1 MASGFLDRL
10 KDGPVLGDGGYYLEL
25 ERRCLGNFEKGVPW
39 AVLDH
44 PEGLLQLHREF
55 ALAGAEVLQ
64 AMTWGVGRMD
74 RDEELHRTAVGL
86 AREAAGP
93 DRLVAGTLSPA
104 GVGPYQRR
112 SPIDRERKAALRRR
126 HSSNGGWAS
135 RCDALKGV
143 DLFIVETFYSVEE
156 ASLGMPYIKRDAGV
170 PVVVTLEYKS
180 GEYDVRTGTCRTRH
194 RAFKRLVDH
203 GADVVGVNCG
213 RPWYMYRDILR
224 KMMGAVSVPICAQ
237 PLAYVLENGGRGRS
251 TPGRSPRAP
260 ASMAL
265 RAPPPAQCGVRWP
278 TTPGTRGIWASVS
291 SAPDA
296 AEPCRTISGR
306 WPRRYRRRQLCRP
319 PSTATG
325 HA

>member
-74 RDEELHRTAVGL
+74 RDEELHRTAVEL

-112 SPIDRERKAALRRR
+112 SPITANERREAQAFFERRV
-126 HSSNGGWAS
+126 GQQI
-135 RCDALKGV
+135 DAGV

-156 ASLGMPYIKRDAGV
+156 ASLGMPYIKSAGV

-180 GEYDVRTGTCRTRH
+180 GEYTSDRYLPDE
-194 RAFKRLVDH
+194 AAKRLVDH

-213 RPWYMYRDILR
+213 RPWYMYRDILQ

-237 PLAYVLENGGRGRS
+237 PLAYVLENGAEYTREI
-251 TPGRSPRAP
+251 
-260 ASMAL
+260 ASGSSVHFEL
-265 RAPPPAQCGVRWP
+265 RHQ
-278 TTPGTRGIWASVS
+278 
-291 SAPDA
+291 
-296 AEPCRTISGR
+296 
-306 WPRRYRRRQLCRP
+306 PRREMADYARDAWDMGVGFIGACCGALPYHIRAMAEAIGKPTAMPDRPGPYQLR
-319 PSTATG
+319 
-325 HA
+325 

>member
-112 SPIDRERKAALRRR
+112 SPISANERREAQAFFERRV
-126 HSSNGGWAS
+126 GQQI
-135 RCDALKGV
+135 DAGV

-156 ASLGMPYIKRDAGV
+156 ASLGMPYIKSAGV

-180 GEYDVRTGTCRTRH
+180 GEYTSDRYLPDEAAKTARGPWRRRGGRELRPGRGICTG
-194 RAFKRLVDH
+194 
-203 GADVVGVNCG
+203 
-213 RPWYMYRDILR
+213 ISLR
-224 KMMGAVSVPICAQ
+224 KMMGAGPFPSAPNPWRTCWKTA
-237 PLAYVLENGGRGRS
+237 RS

-260 ASMAL
+260 ASISSSATSPG
-265 RAPPPAQCGVRWP
+265 ARWP

-291 SAPDA
+291 SALA
-296 AEPCRTISGR
+296 AEPCRTISGAMAEAIGKPTAMPDR
-306 WPRRYRRRQLCRP
+306 PGAVSASVTAVRREMI
-319 PSTATG
+319 
-325 HA
+325 